1 MWGRRVLDTERLI
14 RAMPKVELH
23 VHIEGTLE
31 PEAAFGFAQRNGVTL
46 PYASPDEM
54 RSAYEFTD
62 LQSFLD
68 LYYAA
73 SSVLLTRR
81 DFYDLTWMYLERAVA
96 ENVRHVEVFFD
107 PQTHSLRGVA
117 FSSVI
122 RAISCALR
130 EARERHGITSRLI
143 VCFLRDRSEAEAYTV
158 LRQAEG
164 YLHLI
169 DGVGLDSSETGNPPE
184 KFAGVFALARD
195 KGLHA
200 VAHAGEEGP
209 AAYVRDSLDLLGAER
224 IDHGDAALADPELVR
239 RLVED
244 RVCLT
249 VCPLSNVRLR
259 VVDRIEDHPLKR
271 MLDMGLA
278 VTVNSDDPAYFGG
291 YITENFIAVK
301 RALGLSVEDLR
312 RLSANAIQGS
322 FLDAPAK
329 AVLMAELDE
338 FFARA

>member
-1 MWGRRVLDTERLI
+1 LEVDALI
-14 RAMPKVELH
+14 RTMPKVELH
-23 VHIEGTLE
+23 LHIEGTLE
-31 PEAAFGFAQRNGVTL
+31 PEAAFGFAKRNGVTL
-46 PYASPDEM
+46 PYSSPEEM
-54 RSAYEFTD
+54 RAAYDFTD

-107 PQTHSLRGVA
+107 PQTHTARGVA
-117 FSSVI
+117 LSSVV

-130 EARERHGITSRLI
+130 EARERHGMTSRLI
-143 VCFLRDRSEAEAYTV
+143 MCFLRDRTEEEAFAT

-169 DGVGLDSSETGNPPE
+169 DGVGLDSGEIGNPPA
-184 KFAGVFALARD
+184 KFERVFAAARE
-195 KGLHA
+195 KGLHV

-224 IDHGDAALADPELVR
+224 IDHGVRSMDDPDLVR
-239 RLVED
+239 RLAGD
-244 RVCLT
+244 RICLT
-249 VCPLSNVRLR
+249 VCPISNVRLR
-259 VVDRIEDHPLKR
+259 GVARIEDHPLKR
-271 MLDMGLA
+271 MLEAGLA

-291 YITENFIAVK
+291 YITDNFLAVR
-301 RALGLSVEDLR
+301 RALD
-312 RLSANAIQGS
+312 LSATDVRQLGVNAIQGS
-322 FLDAPAK
+322 FLDAAPK
-329 AVLMAELDE
+329 AVLMAELDSA
-338 FFARA
+338 FAGV

>member
-1 MWGRRVLDTERLI
+1 LDVEHLI
-14 RAMPKVELH
+14 RLMPKVELH
-23 VHIEGTLE
+23 LHIEGTLE
-31 PEAAFGFAQRNGVTL
+31 PEAAFSFAGRNGVKL
-46 PYASPDEM
+46 PYGSPEEM
-54 RSAYEFTD
+54 RAAYDFSD

-68 LYYAA
+68 VYYAA

-96 ENVRHVEVFFD
+96 DNVRHVEVFFD
-107 PQTHSLRGVA
+107 PQTHMARGVA
-117 FSSVI
+117 LSSVV
-122 RAISCALR
+122 RAVSCALR

-143 VCFLRDRSEAEAYTV
+143 MCFLRDLAEEDAFKT

-169 DGVGLDSSETGNPPE
+169 DGVGLDSGEIGNPPA
-184 KFAGVFALARD
+184 KFERVFAAARA

-224 IDHGDAALADPELVR
+224 IDHGVRSMDDPDLVR
-239 RLVED
+239 RLAGD
-244 RVCLT
+244 RICLT
-249 VCPLSNVRLR
+249 VCPISNVRLR
-259 VVDRIEDHPLKR
+259 VVERMEDHPLKR
-271 MLDMGLA
+271 MLEAGLA

-291 YITENFIAVK
+291 YITENFLTAQ
-301 RALGLSVEDLR
+301 RALGLTLGDVRQLA
-312 RLSANAIQGS
+312 ANAIEGS
-322 FLDAPAK
+322 FLDAAPK

>member
-1 MWGRRVLDTERLI
+1 LDVERLI
-14 RAMPKVELH
+14 RLMPKVELH
-23 VHIEGTLE
+23 LHIEGTLE
-31 PEAAFGFAQRNGVTL
+31 PEAAFSFAGRNGVKL
-46 PYASPDEM
+46 PYGSPEEM
-54 RSAYEFTD
+54 RAAYDFSD

-96 ENVRHVEVFFD
+96 DNVRHVEVFFD
-107 PQTHSLRGVA
+107 PQTHMARGVA
-117 FSSVI
+117 LSSVV

-143 VCFLRDRSEAEAYTV
+143 MCFLRDRTEEEAFKT

-169 DGVGLDSSETGNPPE
+169 DGVGLDSGEIGNPPA
-184 KFAGVFALARD
+184 KFERVFAAARE
-195 KGLHA
+195 KGLHV

-209 AAYVRDSLDLLGAER
+209 ASNVRDSLDLLGAER
-224 IDHGDAALADPELVR
+224 IDHGVRCLEDADLVR
-239 RLVED
+239 RLADE

-259 VVDRIEDHPLKR
+259 VFDRMEDHPLKR
-271 MLDMGLA
+271 MLEAGLA

-291 YITENFIAVK
+291 YITENFLAAK
-301 RALGLSVEDLR
+301 RALGLTVEDVRQLA
-312 RLSANAIQGS
+312 ANAIEGS
-322 FLDAPAK
+322 FLDADPK
-329 AVLMAELDE
+329 AALMAELDE
-338 FFARA
+338 AFAGA